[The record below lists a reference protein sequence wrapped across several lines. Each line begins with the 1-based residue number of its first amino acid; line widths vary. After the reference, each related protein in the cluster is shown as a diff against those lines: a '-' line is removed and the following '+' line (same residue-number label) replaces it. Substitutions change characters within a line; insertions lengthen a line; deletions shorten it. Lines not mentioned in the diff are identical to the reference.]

1 MKENTNS
8 VSVRALKLAS
18 LIVLAVI
25 LAGSAFAQKTTE
37 VFVLSAMHQ
46 YHGEDNSY
54 TFNKLSEIVEGYRP
68 DVIAVELTFADLD
81 SRKEQK
87 TKREY
92 QKSIFPTA
100 DKLKVKMVPMEPAD
114 PTFSKL
120 VGLIRASEAEL
131 NETRP
136 DASAA
141 FSKYVDLL
149 YGYLFKYWKSAS
161 EVNSKQTDAL
171 FEVKHNFQNDLFGEK
186 QRLGWEGWNAHFLEK
201 IMEAAKA
208 NPGKRIIVIVGAE
221 HSYWLRQ
228 KLRAQEG
235 IRLVEPDEVLK

>member
-1 MKENTNS
+1 MKQNWNS
-8 VSVRALKLAS
+8 GNLRVWKIAAS
-18 LIVLAVI
+18 MALAVV
-25 LAGSAFAQKTTE
+25 LAGSSFAQKTTE
-37 VFVLSAMHQ
+37 VFVLSTMHQ

-87 TKREY
+87 TKHEY

-100 DKLKVKMVPMEPAD
+100 DKLKAKMVPMEPAD

-136 DASAA
+136 DAAAA
-141 FSKYVDLL
+141 FLKYVDLL

-161 EVNSKQTDAL
+161 EVNSKQTDAM
-171 FEVKHNFQNDLFGEK
+171 FEVKHNYQNDLFGEK
-186 QRLGWEGWNAHFLEK
+186 QRRGWEGWNTHFLEK
-201 IMEAAKA
+201 IKEAVRA

-228 KLRAQEG
+228 KLRVQEG